1 MKRKLLFLFLLVV
14 SLPISVPSSADT
26 LDNLRRIIIRGSK
39 IPLPSRSVSV
49 IPDAY
54 IEGKLLSI
62 NFSSVVSSA
71 IVTVKNAE
79 TGEVVYSFAYS
90 DIDACAIDLSA
101 EDAGKYTLEI
111 ELPTS
116 TFTGDFDL

>member
-1 MKRKLLFLFLLVV
+1 MKRKLLFLLLLVT
-14 SLPISVPSSADT
+14 SLQMSIPMFADT
-26 LDNLRRIIIRGSK
+26 LENLRRMKLREKTRI
-39 IPLPSRSVSV
+39 PSRSVSV
-49 IPDAY
+49 VPDAY

-71 IVTVKNAE
+71 TVTVKNAE

-116 TFTGDFDL
+116 AFTGDFDL

>member
-1 MKRKLLFLFLLVV
+1 MKRKLLFLFLLVA

-49 IPDAY
+49 VPDAY

-71 IVTVKNAE
+71 TVTVKNAE

-116 TFTGDFDL
+116 AFTGDFDL